1 MLSDKN
7 YLIYQVLDRARLV
20 PCTREQA
27 IERAEEGKKLIA
39 KIDSLRQDYTGK
51 FQPKKYIPIYPTGDK

>member
-1 MLSDKN
+1 MGLDKN

-20 PCTREQA
+20 PCTRQQA

-51 FQPKKYIPIYPTGDK
+51 FQAKNYIEIYPTGDK

>member
-1 MLSDKN
+1 MQCDKN

-20 PCTREQA
+20 SCTREQA

-51 FQPKKYIPIYPTGDK
+51 FQSKKYIPIYPTGDK